1 MMGNFERRPNR
12 GTAMRRSMTGFAVLA
27 LAAAGFSTFAAAQDD
42 TPRPRVA
49 RPPLRIEIE
58 PQRRMVR
65 ECRDWHVIEHRVT
78 GDTIVPRTR
87 CWWALR

>member
-1 MMGNFERRPNR
+1 MH
-12 GTAMRRSMTGFAVLA
+12 RSIIGFVVFA
-27 LAAAGFSTFAAAQDD
+27 LASAGFSTLAAAQDD
-42 TPRPRVA
+42 TPRLRPA
-49 RPPLRIEIE
+49 RPPLRLEIE

-65 ECRDWHVIEHRVT
+65 ECRDWHVIEHRLT

>member
-1 MMGNFERRPNR
+1 MMGNLDRQPNW
-12 GTAMRRSMTGFAVLA
+12 GSAMRRSLTGFAVFV
-27 LAAAGFSTFAAAQDD
+27 LAAAGFSTLAASQDE
-42 TPRPRVA
+42 PRPRVA

-65 ECRDWHVIEHRVT
+65 ECRDWHVIEHRLT

>member
-1 MMGNFERRPNR
+1 
-12 GTAMRRSMTGFAVLA
+12 MRRSMTGFAVVA
-27 LAAAGFSTFAAAQDD
+27 LAAAGFSTLAAAQDD
-42 TPRPRVA
+42 TPRPRLA

-65 ECRDWHVIEHRVT
+65 ECRDWHVIEHRLT
-78 GDTIVPRTR
+78 GDTVVPRTR

>member
-1 MMGNFERRPNR
+1 
-12 GTAMRRSMTGFAVLA
+12 MRRSIIGFAVLA
-27 LAAAGFSTFAAAQDD
+27 FATTGCSTFAAAQDD
-42 TPRPRVA
+42 TPRPRLA

-65 ECRDWHVIEHRVT
+65 ECRDWHVIEHRLT

>member
-1 MMGNFERRPNR
+1 
-12 GTAMRRSMTGFAVLA
+12 MRRSMMGFAA
-27 LAAAGFSTFAAAQDD
+27 FTLAAAGCSTFAGAQDE
-42 TPRPRVA
+42 RPRVA

-65 ECRDWHVIEHRVT
+65 ECRDWHVIERRLT

>member
-1 MMGNFERRPNR
+1 MMGNLGRQPNW
-12 GTAMRRSMTGFAVLA
+12 GSAMRRSMTGFAVFV
-27 LAAAGFSTFAAAQDD
+27 LAAAGFSTLAAAQDE
-42 TPRPRVA
+42 RPRVA

-65 ECRDWHVIEHRVT
+65 ECRDWHVIEHRLT